1 MELDQALSLNHTGLF
16 PYAVTTLVRFRLGS
30 MVLLWSISSS
40 DSANGH
46 QISAKKK
53 YNRENKAEVRV
64 KEKG

>member
-1 MELDQALSLNHTGLF
+1 MELDQALALNHTGLF
-16 PYAVTTLVRFRLGS
+16 PYAVTTHVRFRLGS
-30 MVLLWSISSS
+30 MILLWSISSS

-46 QISAKKK
+46 QISAKK